1 MSSRRFFT
9 GLFVILSIATFAL
22 GLINVM
28 KLRLQADDVG
38 GRIVRLERSIRDS
51 QKVLDA
57 LKRQRDLS
65 QDTLQ
70 LIQRVGDGLKPPTP
84 EQVTWLRLSPGLTAA
99 TPRKNSLSPR
109 MTALDIA
116 FRPLAEQEGNRTR

>member
-1 MSSRRFFT
+1 MSSRRFLT
-9 GLFVILSIATFAL
+9 GLFVILTIATFAL

-38 GRIVRLERSIRDS
+38 GRIVRIERSIRDS
-51 QKVLDA
+51 QKELDA

-70 LIQRVGDGLKPPTP
+70 LIQRVGEDLKPPAP
-84 EQVTWLRLSPGLTAA
+84 EQVTWLRLAPGLTAA
-99 TPRKNSLSPR
+99 VPRKNTLSPR

-116 FRPLAEQEGNRTR
+116 FRPLAEQEGSRTR

>member
-1 MSSRRFFT
+1 MSSRRFLT

-38 GRIVRLERSIRDS
+38 GRIVRIERSIRDS
-51 QKVLDA
+51 QKELDA

-70 LIQRVGDGLKPPTP
+70 LIQRVGEDLKPPAP
-84 EQVTWLRLSPGLTAA
+84 EQVTWLRLAPGITAVV
-99 TPRKNSLSPR
+99 PRKNTLSPR

-116 FRPLAEQEGNRTR
+116 FRPLAEQEGSRTR

>member
-1 MSSRRFFT
+1 MSTRRFFT
-9 GLFVILSIATFAL
+9 GFFVILSIATFAL

-28 KLRLQADDVG
+28 KLRLRADDVG
-38 GRIVRLERSIRDS
+38 GRIVRIERSIRDS
-51 QKVLDA
+51 QKELDA

-70 LIQRVGDGLKPPTP
+70 LIQRVGEDLKPPAP
-84 EQVTWLRLSPGLTAA
+84 EQVTWLRLGAGLTAVM
-99 TPRKNSLSPR
+99 PRKNTLSPR

-116 FRPLAEQEGNRTR
+116 FRPWAEQEGSRTR

>member
-1 MSSRRFFT
+1 MSSRRFLT

-38 GRIVRLERSIRDS
+38 GRIVRIERSIRDS
-51 QKVLDA
+51 QKELDA

-70 LIQRVGDGLKPPTP
+70 LIQRVGEDLKPPAP
-84 EQVTWLRLSPGLTAA
+84 EQVTWLRLAPGLTAA
-99 TPRKNSLSPR
+99 VPRKNTLSPR

-116 FRPLAEQEGNRTR
+116 FRPLAEQEGSRTR